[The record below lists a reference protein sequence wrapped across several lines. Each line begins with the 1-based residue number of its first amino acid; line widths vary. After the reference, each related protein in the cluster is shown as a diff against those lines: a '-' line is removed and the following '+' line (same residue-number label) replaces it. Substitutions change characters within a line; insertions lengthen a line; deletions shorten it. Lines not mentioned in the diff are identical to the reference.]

1 LGKLK
6 KKSHSEDEHY
16 RGQIRDLQK
25 QVRTLQQ
32 ELRTYRKR
40 ENLYENNKEEIQEL
54 LTKQDEIEVKKVAA
68 CPKCFEGKLNL
79 VLDLNDK
86 DIFSCDSCDF
96 KKTVKK

>member
-1 LGKLK
+1 MGKLK

-40 ENLYENNKEEIQEL
+40 ENLYENNREEIQEL
-54 LTKQDEIEVKKVAA
+54 LIAQTEIEVKKVAR
-68 CPKCFEGKLNL
+68 CTQCHEGSLNL

-86 DIFSCDSCDF
+86 DIFSCSSCDF
-96 KKTVKK
+96 KKVVRK